1 MIRRDWAG
9 IALVVGLVF
18 LGAAPGANQ
27 TPVFRTSVE
36 TIVVNVAVTR
46 RGAPVMG
53 LSAADFVL
61 LDNGRPQ
68 IVGTLLE
75 ATPIDVTFL
84 AESINRL
91 VDPDLV
97 RVKAL
102 AALASR
108 VSALLRPDDRLRV
121 LEASDQVREARPM
134 KDMGDP
140 LGQGQLR
147 MSNGS
152 SLIDAVFH
160 ALAWPV
166 TPGRRH
172 MIALFSDGMDGRS
185 STLEPELLPL
195 IAAKSD
201 AVLHAVLFATP
212 ATDRIRGLRG
222 QMDDWEKSHAA
233 VVRAVDRTGG
243 DVHHGARSD
252 ERLAKA
258 MEHFRS
264 SYALHYT
271 PRDVARDGWHEIKV
285 TLPNHPGVEIH
296 ARKGYGGG

>member
-1 MIRRDWAG
+1 M
-9 IALVVGLVF
+9 L
-18 LGAAPGANQ
+18 
-27 TPVFRTSVE
+27 
-36 TIVVNVAVTR
+36 
-46 RGAPVMG
+46 
-53 LSAADFVL
+53 L
-61 LDNGRPQ
+61 LDDGRPQ

-91 VDPDLV
+91 VDPDLA

-121 LEASDQVREARPM
+121 IEASDQVREARPM
-134 KDMGDP
+134 KDMSDP

-147 MSNGS
+147 RSNGS

-160 ALAWPV
+160 ALAWTV

-185 STLEPELLPL
+185 STLKPELLPL

-201 AVLHAVLFATP
+201 AVLPAGPVCHAGG
-212 ATDRIRGLRG
+212 R
-222 QMDDWEKSHAA
+222 SHPRAA
-233 VVRAVDRTGG
+233 WADGRLG
-243 DVHHGARSD
+243 
-252 ERLAKA
+252 ER
-258 MEHFRS
+258 
-264 SYALHYT
+264 
-271 PRDVARDGWHEIKV
+271 
-285 TLPNHPGVEIH
+285 
-296 ARKGYGGG
+296 

>member
-1 MIRRDWAG
+1 MIRRDWIG
-9 IALVVGLVF
+9 IVVVAGLVF
-18 LGAAPGANQ
+18 LGVAPVANQ

-36 TIVVNVAVTR
+36 SVVVNVAVTR
-46 RGAPVMG
+46 RGAPVTG
-53 LSAADFVL
+53 LTASDFVL

-68 IVGTLLE
+68 TVGTLLE

-84 AESINRL
+84 TESINRL
-91 VDPDLV
+91 IDRDLA
-97 RVKAL
+97 RVKGI

-108 VSALLRPDDRLRV
+108 VGALLRPDDRLRV
-121 LEASDQVREARPM
+121 LEGSDQVREARPM
-134 KDMGDP
+134 KDMRGP
-140 LGQGQLR
+140 LGQGQL
-147 MSNGS
+147 SLANGS
-152 SLIDAVFH
+152 SLMDAVFH

-172 MIALFSDGMDGRS
+172 MIAVFSDGMDGRS

-195 IAAKSD
+195 VAAKSD

-212 ATDRIRGLRG
+212 ATDRIPALRG

-233 VVRAVDRTGG
+233 VVTAVERTGG

-252 ERLAKA
+252 ERLERAL
-258 MEHFRS
+258 EHFRS

-296 ARKGYGGG
+296 ARKGYGGD

>member
-1 MIRRDWAG
+1 MIRREWTAV
-9 IALVVGLVF
+9 ALVGGLVF
-18 LGAAPGANQ
+18 LGAIASADQ
-27 TPVFRTSVE
+27 TPVFRSSVE
-36 TIVVNVAVTR
+36 TVVVNVAVTR
-46 RGAPVMG
+46 RGAPVTG
-53 LSAADFVL
+53 LTAADFVL
-61 LDNGRPQ
+61 LDNGHPQ
-68 IVGTLLE
+68 TVGTLLE

-84 AESINRL
+84 TESINRL
-91 VDPDLV
+91 VDPDLA
-97 RVKAL
+97 RVKGL

-108 VSALLRPDDRLRV
+108 VGALLRPDDRLRV

-134 KDMGDP
+134 KDMSSP

-147 MSNGS
+147 LSNGS

-160 ALAWPV
+160 ALARPV

-172 MIALFSDGMDGRS
+172 MVALFTDGMDGRS

-201 AVLHAVLFATP
+201 AVLHAILLATP
-212 ATDRIRGLRG
+212 TANRLGGLRG
-222 QMDDWEKSHAA
+222 QMDEWEKSHAA
-233 VVRAVDRTGG
+233 VLRAVERTGG
-243 DVHHGARSD
+243 AVHHGARSD

-258 MEHFRS
+258 LEHFRS

-271 PRDVARDGWHEIKV
+271 PRDVERDGWHEIKV